1 MTEDKLKKAMDKKD
15 EDNLRKVIKEIDPKP
30 RMINNFKTWAGD
42 LDQHEDTYVKIH
54 VDEKLL
60 NEAHI
65 LLEKLRT
72 SNILNRD
79 LNNLVIIEDYKRIM
93 KARDQIDLRLD
104 DALKRGVRLDQEV
117 KESARATKDRII
129 AERNLRFRYLDLYKV
144 NGAKTSEVEDL
155 NEYI

>member
-1 MTEDKLKKAMDKKD
+1 
-15 EDNLRKVIKEIDPKP
+15 
-30 RMINNFKTWAGD
+30 
-42 LDQHEDTYVKIH
+42 
-54 VDEKLL
+54 LL

-104 DALKRGVRLDQEV
+104 DAMKRGVRLDMET
-117 KESARATKDRII
+117 KESARCTKERII
-129 AERNLRFRYLDLYKV
+129 AERNLRYRYLDLYQV
-144 NGAKTSEVEDL
+144 NGAKSD
-155 NEYI
+155 